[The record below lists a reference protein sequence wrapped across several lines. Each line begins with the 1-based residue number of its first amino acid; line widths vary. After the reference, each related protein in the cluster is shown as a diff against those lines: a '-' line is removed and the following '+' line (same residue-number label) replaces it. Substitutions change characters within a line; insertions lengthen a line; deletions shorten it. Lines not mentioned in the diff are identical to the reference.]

1 MASPLGAWLITGRL
15 AVVRAQLELE
25 LGRLDESVT
34 WSERGL
40 ELTRPV
46 GRRNRGGIDG
56 HARSSAHGEGST
68 PEAAA
73 QLHDAVS
80 LADALGSPL
89 YRWQARAALARA
101 VRGDPDEAPSADRHL
116 QEAIS
121 IINGIARLARA

>member
-1 MASPLGAWLITGRL
+1 MVT
-15 AVVRAQLELE
+15 
-25 LGRLDESVT
+25 LGRALT
-34 WSERGL
+34 AKGL
-40 ELTRPV
+40 L
-46 GRRNRGGIDG
+46 
-56 HARSSAHGEGST
+56 

-121 IINGIARLARA
+121 IINGIAGSLVSERATRYLAAREVAEVLA